1 MPNTIAENL
10 QRLVDAKPAIGNAI
24 IAKGGTVGANDG
36 LEDFATDIATIPSG
50 GSSQS
55 RKDVNF
61 YDYDG
66 TIVNSYTAAEFA
78 ELTAMPDNPTH
89 DGLTAQGWNWSLS
102 DAKSYVASYGKL
114 EIGQMYITSD
124 SKTRLYVNLEDYKSP
139 TLELYLTGNS
149 EIDIDWGDGS
159 KHSTFTST
167 NAGYQSEVH
176 SYTTSGDYIIAIEV
190 INGALLI
197 NGKTSA
203 FSLLKG
209 NDVTE
214 DGYYRESLF
223 NIEIGQSV
231 TTIGLGAFNGCYSL
245 TSITIP
251 NSVTSIGSSCFS
263 QCYSLT
269 SITIPNS
276 ITSIENASFN
286 ECYSL
291 TSITIPN
298 SVTSIGSSCFSRCHS
313 LTSIT
318 IPNSVTSIGTYAFQ
332 YCSSLTLITIP
343 NGVISISDNAFQ
355 YCYSLLNIYV
365 ASNPIPTGSP
375 WGAPNTHV
383 NVVVTRHNNY
393 QSSCTEVAP
402 GTTLTGTVNATVGD
416 LVVATFIIRGNTYT
430 IDSDWTLLGISEVVG
445 TANQRTAMAYK
456 IATSSSESLTVT
468 QDTAGRMYI
477 NLVSITGASVGTFSG
492 FTTQATGSSIT
503 LPKPQGLVIWGVSSS
518 YWGGSPTMPWGL
530 SDNNNVQAIEL
541 PTTTVPRCLTVLDQ
555 SNNASETFTAHPN
568 YTADSALAAASL
580 TITGI
585 DNFWYYDE

>member
-251 NSVTSIGSSCFS
+251 NSVTSIGSSC
-263 QCYSLT
+263 
-269 SITIPNS
+269 
-276 ITSIENASFN
+276 
-286 ECYSL
+286 
-291 TSITIPN
+291 
-298 SVTSIGSSCFSRCHS
+298 VSRCHS

>member
-231 TTIGLGAFNGCYSL
+231 TTIGLGAFNG
-245 TSITIP
+245 
-251 NSVTSIGSSCFS
+251 
-263 QCYSLT
+263 
-269 SITIPNS
+269 
-276 ITSIENASFN
+276 
-286 ECYSL
+286 CYSL